1 MNKTQKSWQKIKKES
16 QQIIIRHT
24 FWWLKTTRLKVLMQ
38 RNNSNVIGS
47 RERHRERAIGGD
59 FGSRGEANSWRE
71 NCQKHSNNKLNDSP
85 DYHFA

>member
-47 RERHRERAIGGD
+47 RERDIERER
-59 FGSRGEANSWRE
+59 
-71 NCQKHSNNKLNDSP
+71 
-85 DYHFA
+85 